1 MTYRFTTQRGEL
13 QREKGEGVISSI
25 LVKKRNVSYMLKQ
38 TPERHRKLPI
48 VLSRPVLP
56 FAFGVL
62 LFLSKRREGGYF
74 LLY

>member
-38 TPERHRKLPI
+38 TPERHRKLAYIYISEFTAGSDAP
-48 VLSRPVLP
+48 S
-56 FAFGVL
+56 
-62 LFLSKRREGGYF
+62 FLGHWDKEIRSS
-74 LLY
+74 